1 MPQRDKLLDVAEQ
14 AVRDHHTF
22 GDLLLAEEKQ
32 YLLDHGVVRSVQE
45 GECLCRQNQLDTRV
59 FILVIGEMEV
69 SQGEG
74 ESRTILSGL
83 RRGDLFGEIS
93 ALFKTPRVS
102 DVVATKPSVLLEIP
116 GEVLEK
122 IVSSRSELLDEVLQM
137 YKERVTDTAIRS
149 VSAFRDLKE
158 DMIEK
163 LISESS
169 LLSIPAGGILVK
181 EGETGDA
188 LYVIIHGMARVSHG
202 FGEEHVNL
210 ALLRTGDYFGEWSL
224 MTGSPR
230 AASVSAITRLDAV
243 RIDCKTFLD
252 FIKDNPDV
260 RERLDIEAHNRH
272 DILQDAVIVPE
283 SREQVHTVVSEI
295 ETIINEDK
303 SPL

>member
-102 DVVATKPSVLLEIP
+102 DVIATKPSVLLEIP

-122 IVSSRSELLDEVLQM
+122 IVSSRSELLDAVLQM
-137 YKERVTDTAIRS
+137 YKERVTNTAIRS
-149 VSAFRDLKE
+149 VSAFRGLKE

-163 LISESS
+163 LIAESS

-202 FGEEHVNL
+202 FGEGHVNL

-260 RERLDIEAHNRH
+260 RERIDIEAHNRH

-283 SREQVHTVVSEI
+283 SSEQVHNVVSEI
-295 ETIINEDK
+295 ETILNEDK
-303 SPL
+303 ASL

>member
-1 MPQRDKLLDVAEQ
+1 MQQGDKLLDVVEQ
-14 AVRDHHTF
+14 AVREHHTF

-45 GECLCRQNQLDTRV
+45 GEYLCRQNQLDTRV

-74 ESRTILSGL
+74 ESRRTISRL

-102 DVVATKPSVLLEIP
+102 DVIATKPSVLLEIP

-122 IVSSRSELLDEVLQM
+122 IVSSRSELLDSVLRM
-137 YKERVTDTAIRS
+137 YKERVTDTSIRS
-149 VSAFRDLKE
+149 VSAFRTLNE
-158 DMIEK
+158 DMIQK
-163 LISESS
+163 IISESS

-181 EGETGDA
+181 EGEKGDA

-202 FGEEHVNL
+202 FGTEHVNL
-210 ALLRTGDYFGEWSL
+210 ALLRAGDYFGEWSL
-224 MTGSPR
+224 MTGDPR

-243 RIDCKTFLD
+243 RIDCKTFQD
-252 FIKDNPDV
+252 FIKDNPEV
-260 RERLDIEAHNRH
+260 RERLDLEAQNRH
-272 DILQDAVIVPE
+272 DILEDSMIIPE
-283 SREQVHTVVSEI
+283 TKEQVRTVVSEI
-295 ETIINEDK
+295 ESILNQDK
-303 SPL
+303 LGS